1 MSTNERELAEETLAL
16 TDTAIAACRYLDAVR
31 VAADC
36 ETPFQERTTLRELR
50 DVREELLAHI
60 GGTTSINDLA
70 NLASIV
76 GELARMKIR
85 SAKIARA
92 AVIVCGHRSQVEGS
106 EDADPAAFMVA
117 SALLPFAWF
126 FLTNIG
132 RVL

>member
-1 MSTNERELAEETLAL
+1 MSTKESELAEETLAL

-31 VAADC
+31 MAADC
-36 ETPFQERTTLRELR
+36 ETPFQERTTLQELR

-60 GGTTSINDLA
+60 GGTTRINDLPS
-70 NLASIV
+70 LAGIV

-92 AVIVCGHRSQVEGS
+92 AVIVCGHQSQVACRE
-106 EDADPAAFMVA
+106 EADPAAFMVA

-126 FLTNIG
+126 FLTNLG